1 MLPVPNLCSSH
12 SVTTCEVVETCYW
25 YSKECNEEGEKEDK
39 GGGVGEEIDLQGM
52 VLRGCRAHELELSSA
67 VLLRGTSNLSE
78 REAVHQGLRLFDRE
92 NRRGG
97 GGNSHSRMARG

>member
-25 YSKECNEEGEKEDK
+25 YSKECNEEEEKGDK

-52 VLRGCRAHELELSSA
+52 EEEEDTGGEGWGRKLTCRGWFCVAVERMSWNSLLLSSCVA
-67 VLLRGTSNLSE
+67 
-78 REAVHQGLRLFDRE
+78 HRLCQNAKLFAKD
-92 NRRGG
+92 
-97 GGNSHSRMARG
+97 